1 MLPIDFK
8 ESLAPNLG
16 KTVKM
21 MEERIDHML
30 QAHGFDLTKMQFV
43 LLHKLH
49 DHEGVSQNDLAL
61 FSNRNKSSLTRAINV
76 LEKKN
81 YLARIP
87 SKEDKRVN
95 NLFVTATGLEVLE
108 KTTPIFKEVSD
119 IIQKDISPDEIASTI
134 NVLKKIQANV
144 KEDFAFQTTINSS
157 SNKNQ

>member
-8 ESLAPNLG
+8 DSLAPNLG

-49 DHEGVSQNDLAL
+49 DHEGVSQNDLA
-61 FSNRNKSSLTRAINV
+61 
-76 LEKKN
+76 
-81 YLARIP
+81 LARIP

-144 KEDFAFQTTINSS
+144 KEDFAYQTTINSS